1 MNNTTSS
8 TGQIVM
14 LVALFAIMYFLL
26 IRPQKK
32 QEKQV
37 REMRSALKVGDD
49 IVTIG
54 GICGKIVRVKDN
66 RLTIQVG
73 ADKTNLNGQTIV
85 LYTNDQTK
93 FDIEKWAV
101 SRLDEGRK
109 ETASKTS
116 KTEEEKKVTPKSM
129 KKLGKKEDGA
139 EEAVAETAA
148 DAE

>member
-1 MNNTTSS
+1 MNNS

-32 QEKQV
+32 QEKQI
-37 REMRSALKVGDD
+37 RDMRAALKVGDD

-73 ADKTNLNGQTIV
+73 ADKT
-85 LYTNDQTK
+85 K

-109 ETASKTS
+109 ESTVKASKD
-116 KTEEEKKVTPKSM
+116 EEEKKVTPKSM
-129 KKLGKKEDGA
+129 KKLGKKE
-139 EEAVAETAA
+139 EAAPAETAT

>member
-1 MNNTTSS
+1 MEYQTM
-8 TGQIVM
+8 QIVM
-14 LVALFAIMYFLL
+14 IVALFAIMYFLL

-32 QEKQV
+32 QEKEI
-37 REMRSALKVGDD
+37 RDMRAALKVGDD

-73 ADKTNLNGQTIV
+73 ADKT
-85 LYTNDQTK
+85 K

-109 ETASKTS
+109 DTVTKASKND
-116 KTEEEKKVTPKSM
+116 EEEKKVTPKSM
-129 KKLGKKEDGA
+129 KKLGKKEEAAA
-139 EEAVAETAA
+139 EEAPAAETAA

>member
-1 MNNTTSS
+1 MNNS

-32 QEKQV
+32 QEKQI
-37 REMRSALKVGDD
+37 RDMRAALKVGDD

-73 ADKTNLNGQTIV
+73 ADKT
-85 LYTNDQTK
+85 K

-101 SRLDEGRK
+101 SRLDEGHK
-109 ETASKTS
+109 ESTVKASKD
-116 KTEEEKKVTPKSM
+116 EEEKKVTPKSM
-129 KKLGKKEDGA
+129 KKLGKKEEAAPA
-139 EEAVAETAA
+139 EAAA

>member
-1 MNNTTSS
+1 MNNATGS

-37 REMRSALKVGDD
+37 RDMRAALKVGDD

-73 ADKTNLNGQTIV
+73 ADKT
-85 LYTNDQTK
+85 K

-109 ETASKTS
+109 DTVTKASKN
-116 KTEEEKKVTPKSM
+116 EEDEKKVTPKSM
-129 KKLGKKEDGA
+129 KKLGKKEEA
-139 EEAVAETAA
+139 AVEEAPAVETAA

>member
-1 MNNTTSS
+1 MNNASSS

-73 ADKTNLNGQTIV
+73 ADKT
-85 LYTNDQTK
+85 K

-109 ETASKTS
+109 ESVAKSSKN
-116 KTEEEKKVTPKSM
+116 EDEKKVTSINSQMYFFNKE
-129 KKLGKKEDGA
+129 GKIGGDR
-139 EEAVAETAA
+139 
-148 DAE
+148 

>member
-1 MNNTTSS
+1 MNNS

-32 QEKQV
+32 QEKQI
-37 REMRSALKVGDD
+37 RDMRAALKVGDD

-73 ADKTNLNGQTIV
+73 ADKT
-85 LYTNDQTK
+85 K

-109 ETASKTS
+109 ENTVKASKD
-116 KTEEEKKVTPKSM
+116 EEEKKVTPKSM
-129 KKLGKKEDGA
+129 KKLGKKE
-139 EEAVAETAA
+139 EAAPAETAA

>member
-1 MNNTTSS
+1 MNPNTV
-8 TGQIVM
+8 QIVM
-14 LVALFAIMYFLL
+14 IVVLFAVMYFLL

-32 QEKQV
+32 QEKEI
-37 REMRSALKVGDD
+37 RDMRAGLKVGDD

-73 ADKTNLNGQTIV
+73 ADKT
-85 LYTNDQTK
+85 K

-109 ETASKTS
+109 DSAVKASKD
-116 KTEEEKKVTPKSM
+116 EEEKKVTPKSM
-129 KKLGKKEDGA
+129 KKLGKKEEA
-139 EEAVAETAA
+139 AEAVPAETP
-148 DAE
+148 AE

>member
-1 MNNTTSS
+1 MNNS

-32 QEKQV
+32 QEKQI
-37 REMRSALKVGDD
+37 RDMRAALKVGDD

-73 ADKTNLNGQTIV
+73 ADKT
-85 LYTNDQTK
+85 K

-109 ETASKTS
+109 ESTVKASKD
-116 KTEEEKKVTPKSM
+116 EEEKKVTPKSM
-129 KKLGKKEDGA
+129 KKLGKKEEAA
-139 EEAVAETAA
+139 EAPAETAV

>member
-1 MNNTTSS
+1 MNNS

-32 QEKQV
+32 QEKQI
-37 REMRSALKVGDD
+37 RDMRAALKVGDD

-73 ADKTNLNGQTIV
+73 ADKT
-85 LYTNDQTK
+85 K

-109 ETASKTS
+109 DSAVKASKD
-116 KTEEEKKVTPKSM
+116 EEEKKVTPKSM
-129 KKLGKKEDGA
+129 KKLGKKEEVA
-139 EEAVAETAA
+139 EAPAETAV

>member
-1 MNNTTSS
+1 MNNTTGS

-73 ADKTNLNGQTIV
+73 ADKT
-85 LYTNDQTK
+85 K

-129 KKLGKKEDGA
+129 KKLGKKEDGT

>member
-1 MNNTTSS
+1 MNNS

-32 QEKQV
+32 QEKQI
-37 REMRSALKVGDD
+37 RDMRAALKVGDD

-73 ADKTNLNGQTIV
+73 ADKT
-85 LYTNDQTK
+85 K

-109 ETASKTS
+109 DSAVKASKD
-116 KTEEEKKVTPKSM
+116 EEEKKVTPKSM
-129 KKLGKKEDGA
+129 KKLGKKE
-139 EEAVAETAA
+139 EAAPAETAA

>member
-1 MNNTTSS
+1 MNNS

-32 QEKQV
+32 QEKQI
-37 REMRSALKVGDD
+37 RDMRAALKVGDD

-73 ADKTNLNGQTIV
+73 ADKT
-85 LYTNDQTK
+85 K

-109 ETASKTS
+109 ESAVKASKD
-116 KTEEEKKVTPKSM
+116 EEEKKVTPKSM
-129 KKLGKKEDGA
+129 KKLGKKEEAA
-139 EEAVAETAA
+139 EAPAETAV

>member
-1 MNNTTSS
+1 MNNATGS

-37 REMRSALKVGDD
+37 RDMRAALKVGDD

-73 ADKTNLNGQTIV
+73 ADKT
-85 LYTNDQTK
+85 K

-109 ETASKTS
+109 DTVTKSSKN
-116 KTEEEKKVTPKSM
+116 EEDEKKVTPKSM
-129 KKLGKKEDGA
+129 KKLGKKEEA
-139 EEAVAETAA
+139 AVEEAPAVETAA

>member
-1 MNNTTSS
+1 MNNTTGS

-73 ADKTNLNGQTIV
+73 ADKT
-85 LYTNDQTK
+85 K

-129 KKLGKKEDGA
+129 KKLLLKLLLTLNKKSIK
-139 EEAVAETAA
+139 ET
-148 DAE
+148 

>member
-1 MNNTTSS
+1 MNNS

-32 QEKQV
+32 QEKQI
-37 REMRSALKVGDD
+37 RDMRAALKVGDD

-73 ADKTNLNGQTIV
+73 ADKT
-85 LYTNDQTK
+85 K

-109 ETASKTS
+109 ESTVKASKD
-116 KTEEEKKVTPKSM
+116 EEEKKVTPKSM
-129 KKLGKKEDGA
+129 KKLGKKE
-139 EEAVAETAA
+139 EAAPAETAA

>member
-1 MNNTTSS
+1 MNPNTV
-8 TGQIVM
+8 QIVM
-14 LVALFAIMYFLL
+14 IVVLFAVMYFLL

-32 QEKQV
+32 QEKEI
-37 REMRSALKVGDD
+37 RDMRAGLKVGDD

-73 ADKTNLNGQTIV
+73 ADKT
-85 LYTNDQTK
+85 K

-109 ETASKTS
+109 DSAVKASKD
-116 KTEEEKKVTPKSM
+116 EEEKKVTPKSM
-129 KKLGKKEDGA
+129 KKLGKKEESA
-139 EEAVAETAA
+139 EDVPAETP
-148 DAE
+148 AE

>member
-73 ADKTNLNGQTIV
+73 ADKT
-85 LYTNDQTK
+85 K

-109 ETASKTS
+109 DTVTKSSKN
-116 KTEEEKKVTPKSM
+116 EEDEKKVTPKSM

>member
-1 MNNTTSS
+1 MNNS

-32 QEKQV
+32 QEKQI
-37 REMRSALKVGDD
+37 RDMRAALKVGDD

-73 ADKTNLNGQTIV
+73 ADKT
-85 LYTNDQTK
+85 K

-109 ETASKTS
+109 ENTVKASKD
-116 KTEEEKKVTPKSM
+116 EEEKKVTPKSM
-129 KKLGKKEDGA
+129 KKLGKKEEAA
-139 EEAVAETAA
+139 EAPAETAA

>member
-1 MNNTTSS
+1 MFLDSAQQAAGNDFS
-8 TGQIVM
+8 G
-14 LVALFAIMYFLL
+14 LFSLLIIPFLFVIMYFFI

-73 ADKTNLNGQTIV
+73 ADK
-85 LYTNDQTK
+85 TK

>member
-32 QEKQV
+32 QEKLV

-73 ADKTNLNGQTIV
+73 ADK
-85 LYTNDQTK
+85 TK

-129 KKLGKKEDGA
+129 KKLGKKEDGT

>member
-1 MNNTTSS
+1 
-8 TGQIVM
+8 
-14 LVALFAIMYFLL
+14 
-26 IRPQKK
+26 
-32 QEKQV
+32 
-37 REMRSALKVGDD
+37 MRSALKVGDD

-73 ADKTNLNGQTIV
+73 ADK
-85 LYTNDQTK
+85 TK

>member
-1 MNNTTSS
+1 MNNTTSP

-73 ADKTNLNGQTIV
+73 ADKT
-85 LYTNDQTK
+85 K

>member
-1 MNNTTSS
+1 MEYQTM
-8 TGQIVM
+8 QIVM
-14 LVALFAIMYFLL
+14 IVALFAIMYFLL

-32 QEKQV
+32 QEKQI
-37 REMRSALKVGDD
+37 RDMRAALKVGDD

-73 ADKTNLNGQTIV
+73 ADKT
-85 LYTNDQTK
+85 K

-109 ETASKTS
+109 DSAVKASKD
-116 KTEEEKKVTPKSM
+116 EEEKKVTPKSM
-129 KKLGKKEDGA
+129 KKLGKKEEVA
-139 EEAVAETAA
+139 EAPAETAV

>member
-73 ADKTNLNGQTIV
+73 ADKT
-85 LYTNDQTK
+85 K

-129 KKLGKKEDGA
+129 KKLGKKEDGT

>member
-1 MNNTTSS
+1 MNNATGS

-37 REMRSALKVGDD
+37 RDMRAALKVGDD

-73 ADKTNLNGQTIV
+73 ADKT
-85 LYTNDQTK
+85 K

-109 ETASKTS
+109 DTVTKASKND
-116 KTEEEKKVTPKSM
+116 EEEKKVTPKSM
-129 KKLGKKEDGA
+129 KKLGKKEEAAA
-139 EEAVAETAA
+139 EEAPAAETAA

>member
-1 MNNTTSS
+1 MEYQTM
-8 TGQIVM
+8 QIVM
-14 LVALFAIMYFLL
+14 IVALFAIMYFLL

-32 QEKQV
+32 QEKEI
-37 REMRSALKVGDD
+37 RDMRAALKVGDD

-73 ADKTNLNGQTIV
+73 ADKT
-85 LYTNDQTK
+85 K

-109 ETASKTS
+109 DSAVKASKD
-116 KTEEEKKVTPKSM
+116 EEEKKVTPKSM
-129 KKLGKKEDGA
+129 KKLGKKE
-139 EEAVAETAA
+139 EAAPAETVA

>member
-1 MNNTTSS
+1 MNNS

-32 QEKQV
+32 QEKQI
-37 REMRSALKVGDD
+37 RDMRAALKVGDD

-73 ADKTNLNGQTIV
+73 ADKT
-85 LYTNDQTK
+85 K

-101 SRLDEGRK
+101 SRLDEGHK
-109 ETASKTS
+109 ESTVKASKD
-116 KTEEEKKVTPKSM
+116 EEEKKVTPKSM
-129 KKLGKKEDGA
+129 KKLGKKE
-139 EEAVAETAA
+139 EAAPAETAA

>member
-73 ADKTNLNGQTIV
+73 ADKT
-85 LYTNDQTK
+85 K

-109 ETASKTS
+109 DTVTKSSKN
-116 KTEEEKKVTPKSM
+116 EEDEKKVTPKSM
-129 KKLGKKEDGA
+129 KKLGKKEEA
-139 EEAVAETAA
+139 AVEEAPAVETAA

>member
-1 MNNTTSS
+1 MEYQTM
-8 TGQIVM
+8 QIVM
-14 LVALFAIMYFLL
+14 IVALFAIMYFLL

-32 QEKQV
+32 QEKEI
-37 REMRSALKVGDD
+37 RDMRAALKVGDD

-73 ADKTNLNGQTIV
+73 ADKT
-85 LYTNDQTK
+85 K

-109 ETASKTS
+109 DSAVKASKD
-116 KTEEEKKVTPKSM
+116 EEEKKVTPKSM
-129 KKLGKKEDGA
+129 KKLGKKEEAA
-139 EEAVAETAA
+139 EAAPAETP
-148 DAE
+148 AE

>member
-1 MNNTTSS
+1 MNNTTGS

-73 ADKTNLNGQTIV
+73 ADKT
-85 LYTNDQTK
+85 K

-116 KTEEEKKVTPKSM
+116 KTEEEKKVSPKSM
-129 KKLGKKEDGA
+129 KKLGKKEDGT

>member
-1 MNNTTSS
+1 MNNATGS

-37 REMRSALKVGDD
+37 RDMRAALKVGDD

-73 ADKTNLNGQTIV
+73 ADKT
-85 LYTNDQTK
+85 K

-109 ETASKTS
+109 DTVTKASKND
-116 KTEEEKKVTPKSM
+116 EDEKKVTPKSM
-129 KKLGKKEDGA
+129 KKLGKKEEAAA
-139 EEAVAETAA
+139 EEAPAAETAA